1 MEKHQKQGGG
11 EERAEK
17 AEETGRRKR
26 CGVGV
31 EGKQI
36 GQEGKKTEGK
46 ITIRVHEK
54 QHATQEGKIS
64 K

>member
-1 MEKHQKQGGG
+1 MRKINGKTLETGWR

-36 GQEGKKTEGK
+36 GQDGKKTEGK
-46 ITIRVHEK
+46 IT
-54 QHATQEGKIS
+54 Q
-64 K
+64 